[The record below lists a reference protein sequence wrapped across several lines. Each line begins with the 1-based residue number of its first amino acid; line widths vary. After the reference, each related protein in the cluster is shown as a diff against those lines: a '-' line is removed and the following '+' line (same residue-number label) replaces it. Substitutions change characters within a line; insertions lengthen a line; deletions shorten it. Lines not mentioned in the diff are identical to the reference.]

1 MRPRVLIVGGGFGG
15 LYAAREFRDAL
26 VDVTVVD
33 RTNHHVFQPLLYQV
47 ATATLAPSDIAVPIR
62 WLLRKQKN
70 TEVLMAEVVD
80 LSLPRRVAV
89 LDDGTEIPY
98 DYLIVAGGS
107 RHSYFAHPEWEP
119 MAPGLKSLDDALEI
133 RRRFLSA
140 FEQAERTND
149 RAERAAYLT
158 FVIVGGG
165 PTGVE
170 LAGMVPTIAQK
181 TLRPDFR
188 RIDAGEAR
196 VLLLEGGPRI
206 LPTFPPELSE
216 HAARDLRELGVE
228 VRTGTIVTGVE
239 NGAVRVGDER
249 IAAKTIFWAA
259 GNTASSLGRLL
270 GPEVPVDRAGRVLVE
285 PDLSVP
291 HHPEVFVVGD
301 LAVMVSGGKTVP
313 GVAQGAIQSGR
324 AAARNVLH
332 AVRGEPRRPFR
343 YRNKGDM
350 ATIGRHRAIADFGHG
365 RHVAGYIAW
374 WLWLFIHIMYL
385 AGFRNRLS
393 VLLEWAYSY
402 LTYGRGAR
410 LITGWTSGSTSRASR
425 ATPLSGGTVVSGI
438 DLSPHH

>member
-1 MRPRVLIVGGGFGG
+1 MKRPRVLIIGGGFGG

-26 VDVTVVD
+26 VDVTLVD

-62 WLLRKQKN
+62 WLLRKQRN
-70 TEVLMAEVVD
+70 TEVLLAEVA
-80 LSLPRRVAV
+80 SIAPMRRVAV
-89 LDDGTEIPY
+89 LDDGTELPY
-98 DYLIVAGGS
+98 DYLILAAGA

-119 MAPGLKSLDDALEI
+119 VAPGLKSLDDALEI
-133 RRRFLSA
+133 RRRFLGA
-140 FEQAERTND
+140 FEIAERTND
-149 RAERAAYLT
+149 PAERAASLT

-170 LAGMVPTIAQK
+170 LAGMVPTISRN

-188 RIDAGEAR
+188 RIDTADAR
-196 VLLLEGGPRI
+196 VILLEGGPRI
-206 LPTFPPELSE
+206 LPTFPEDLSA
-216 HAARDLRELGVE
+216 HAARDLEELGVD
-228 VRTGTIVTGVE
+228 VRVGAIVTGIEPGV
-239 NGAVRVGDER
+239 VCVGDER
-249 IAAKTIFWAA
+249 IVAKTVFWAA
-259 GNTASSLGRLL
+259 GNLASPLGRLL
-270 GPEVPVDRAGRVLVE
+270 GPEVAVDRAGRVIVS

-291 HHPEVFVVGD
+291 SHPEVFVVGD
-301 LAVMVSGGKTVP
+301 LAVMASGGKVVP

-324 AAARNVLH
+324 TAARNVLRT
-332 AVRGEPRRPFR
+332 VRGEPRQDFR

-374 WLWLFIHIMYL
+374 WLWVFIHILYL

-402 LTYGRGAR
+402 ITYGLGAR
-410 LITGWTSGSTSRASR
+410 LITGWRRPTMFGRSLT
-425 ATPLSGGTVVSGI
+425 
-438 DLSPHH
+438 

>member
-1 MRPRVLIVGGGFGG
+1 MRPHVLIIGGGFGG
-15 LYAAREFRDAL
+15 LYAAREFRDTL

-62 WLLRKQKN
+62 WRLRDQKN
-70 TEVLMAEVVD
+70 TEVLMAEVVNVS
-80 LSLPRRVAV
+80 LSRRVAV
-89 LDDGTEIPY
+89 LDDGSEIPY
-98 DYLIVAGGS
+98 DFLILAAGS

-119 MAPGLKSLDDALEI
+119 VAPGLKSLDDALEI
-133 RRRFLSA
+133 RRRFLAA
-140 FEQAERTND
+140 FEQAERTD
-149 RAERAAYLT
+149 DPGEREAFLT

-181 TLRPDFR
+181 TLRTDFR
-188 RIDAGEAR
+188 RIDPATAR
-196 VLLLEGGPRI
+196 VILLEGGPRI
-206 LPTFPPELSE
+206 LPTFPEDLSA
-216 HAARDLRELGVE
+216 HAERDLRELGVE
-228 VRTGTIVTGVE
+228 VRSGAIVTGVE
-239 NGAVRVGDER
+239 PGVVHVGNER
-249 IAAKTIFWAA
+249 IVAKTVLWAA
-259 GNTASSLGRLL
+259 GNAASPLGRLL
-270 GPEVPVDRAGRVLVE
+270 GPEVPVDRVGRVLVE

-291 HHPEVFVVGD
+291 NHPEVFVVGD

-324 AAARNVLH
+324 AAARNILH
-332 AVRGEPRRPFR
+332 TVRGEPRHPFR

-393 VLLEWAYSY
+393 VMLEWAYSY
-402 LTYGRGAR
+402 FTYGRGAR
-410 LITGWTSGSTSRASR
+410 LITGWKPPKGPGQPARR
-425 ATPLSGGTVVSGI
+425 QL
-438 DLSPHH
+438 